1 MSRPAG
7 LSAMPLIVTLALAAA
22 PASAA
27 SLTVVVQGV
36 PRASGTVRLALAA
49 TEAAYQERAAPFRTV
64 AAPATAPETR
74 LVIPDL
80 PPGRYAFRVYHY
92 ANGNGRV
99 DTGAMGRPTEGW
111 SASNGAA
118 GAFGPG
124 PWSKAAFE
132 VRSGAQSV
140 TVRLR

>member
-1 MSRPAG
+1 MH
-7 LSAMPLIVTLALAAA
+7 
-22 PASAA
+22 
-27 SLTVVVQGV
+27 
-36 PRASGTVRLALAA
+36 
-49 TEAAYQERAAPFRTV
+49 
-64 AAPATAPETR
+64 
-74 LVIPDL
+74 
-80 PPGRYAFRVYHY
+80 PGRALKQTADV
-92 ANGNGRV
+92 AV

>member
-49 TEAAYQERAAPFRTV
+49 TEAAYQ
-64 AAPATAPETR
+64 
-74 LVIPDL
+74 VIPDL
-80 PPGRYAFRVYHY
+80 PPGRYAFRVYHD